1 MHWEV
6 LRTVLFYLFAFATL
20 AGGMLVA
27 FHRNLTWS
35 VMGLMGTL
43 LSVAG
48 LFGVINADFL
58 AVVELI
64 VYVGGVVIL
73 FLFAVFLTGKIDR
86 IDLTNKSFN
95 RFWAIPAAVLLLAVL
110 IYTGIKVPFHTMPS
124 TTASIVRPLGNAL
137 LSHYLLPFE
146 VVSVVL
152 MLVLLGAL
160 LIAKREVDPNE
171 KGPGEH
177 E

>member
-6 LRTVLFYLFAFATL
+6 LRTVLFYLFALSAL
-20 AGGMLVA
+20 AGGLIVA

-35 VMGLMGTL
+35 VMGLMGAL

-58 AVVELI
+58 AIVELV

-95 RFWAIPAAVLLLAVL
+95 RLWAIPAAILTLAVL
-110 IYTGIKVPFHTMPS
+110 VYAGLRAPFHTVPNATS
-124 TTASIVRPLGNAL
+124 SIVRPLGNAL
-137 LSHYLLPFE
+137 LTHYLLPFE
-146 VVSVVL
+146 VISVVL
-152 MLVLLGAL
+152 MVVLLGAL
-160 LIAKREVDPNE
+160 LIAKREVDPKE
-171 KGPGEH
+171 KGPGEL

>member
-6 LRTVLFYLFAFATL
+6 LRTILFYLFALATL
-20 AGGMLVA
+20 AGALLVA

-35 VMGLMGTL
+35 VMGLMGAL
-43 LSVAG
+43 LGVAG

-58 AVVELI
+58 AIVELV

-73 FLFAVFLTGKIDR
+73 FLFAIFLTGRIDR

-95 RFWAIPAAVLLLAVL
+95 RLWAIPSAVLLLAVL
-110 IYTGIKVPFHTMPS
+110 VYTGIKAPFHTVPA
-124 TTASIVRPLGNAL
+124 TTASVVRPLGNAL

-146 VVSVVL
+146 VISVVL
-152 MLVLLGAL
+152 MVVLLGAV
-160 LIAKREVDPNE
+160 LIAKREVDPDE
-171 KGPGEH
+171 KKPKEH